1 MGSAFSSSDR
11 LKMRVFLGVL
21 SCIAAASATTLLQ
34 AQWSKFKAD
43 HGKVY
48 TSSAE
53 EALRLSIF
61 AQNVAKV
68 EEQNRAGQSWKSG
81 INQFTDLTKEEF
93 VSTYASG
100 KIASRAHRQPVDY
113 KNMQAK
119 VADRP
124 ESVDWRD
131 QGVVTMVRNQGAC
144 GSCWAFASS
153 SVLGSY
159 AKINN
164 MTHDLVEL
172 SPQHLVSCVPNP
184 LSAEAPVVAWDPLSL
199 LPTPTLLSLEL
210 SRKTTILTQVEVEG
224 TTMFAS
230 LTPRPRSPW
239 LWPWVSRP
247 FPTTTP

>member
-1 MGSAFSSSDR
+1 MGSAFNSSGR
-11 LKMRVFLGVL
+11 LNMRVFLGVFA
-21 SCIAAASATTLLQ
+21 CIAAASATTLLQ

-53 EALRLSIF
+53 EALRMSIF
-61 AQNVAKV
+61 AQNVAKI
-68 EEQNRAGQSWKSG
+68 EAQNRAGQSWKSG

-100 KIASRAHRQPVDY
+100 KIASRAPRQTVNY
-113 KNMQAK
+113 ENHQAK
-119 VADRP
+119 IADLP

-144 GSCWAFASS
+144 GSF
-153 SVLGSY
+153 

-164 MTHDLVEL
+164 MTHDLIEL

-184 LSAEAPVVAWDPLSL
+184 L
-199 LPTPTLLSLEL
+199 
-210 SRKTTILTQVEVEG
+210 KC
-224 TTMFAS
+224 
-230 LTPRPRSPW
+230 
-239 LWPWVSRP
+239 
-247 FPTTTP
+247 

>member
-48 TSSAE
+48 GSPAE

-61 AQNVAKV
+61 AQNVAKI
-68 EEQNRAGQSWKSG
+68 EEQNRACQSWKSG

-100 KIASRAHRQPVDY
+100 KIASRAPRQPVDY

-119 VADRP
+119 VADLP
-124 ESVDWRD
+124 EAVDW
-131 QGVVTMVRNQGAC
+131 RNQGAC

-164 MTHDLVEL
+164 MTHE
-172 SPQHLVSCVPNP
+172 P
-184 LSAEAPVVAWDPLSL
+184 LA
-199 LPTPTLLSLEL
+199 
-210 SRKTTILTQVEVEG
+210 
-224 TTMFAS
+224 
-230 LTPRPRSPW
+230 
-239 LWPWVSRP
+239 
-247 FPTTTP
+247 